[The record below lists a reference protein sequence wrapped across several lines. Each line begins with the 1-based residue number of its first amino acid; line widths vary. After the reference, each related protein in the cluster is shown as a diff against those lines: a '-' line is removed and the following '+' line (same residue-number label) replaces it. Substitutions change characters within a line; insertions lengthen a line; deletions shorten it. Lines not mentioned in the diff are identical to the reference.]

1 MILYAM
7 MIPSKMINDHHPKS
21 PWGLCKWENIDL
33 PHGLRQILS
42 IVIYIYNI
50 YYNITILQ
58 YITIYYITIYIYSK
72 KLIHWAV
79 SIGQDQKK

>member
-50 YYNITILQ
+50 YYNITI
-58 YITIYYITIYIYSK
+58 YYNILYYNIYIF
-72 KLIHWAV
+72 
-79 SIGQDQKK
+79 